1 MGAINYG
8 TNKILCSLGS
18 YDISPDVDEETIKE
32 YRKEFG
38 LSEEEYS
45 DSEIEEKIYDDN
57 AEMVRYDMEVVEN
70 LLSKSK
76 YEYFDVSVECGY
88 YEGFYISID
97 EKYIYL
103 NTYQDRILMQKELT
117 KLKNDLI
124 YCIENY
130 GVRVCYPGWCT
141 GWEESIKDSIKELE
155 ASVKAERER
164 IKKLRTEKQFWK
176 LSKKERNEI
185 YGLCI

>member
-18 YDISPDVDEETIKE
+18 YFISPDVDEETVKE

-38 LSEEEYS
+38 LSEEDYS

-57 AEMVRYDMEVVEN
+57 AEMIRFDMEEAERH
-70 LLSKSK
+70 LSN

-103 NTYQDRILMQKELT
+103 DTYQDKILMQKELT

-124 YCIENY
+124 YCIENL

-141 GWEESIKDSIKELE
+141 DWEESVEDSIKELE
-155 ASVKAERER
+155 ASVKEERKR
-164 IKKLRTEKQFWK
+164 IKNLRTEKQFWK

-185 YGLCI
+185 YGLCF

>member
-1 MGAINYG
+1 MGSINYG
-8 TNKILCSLGS
+8 TNKILCSLGYYNITPDTSEEAVKDYRES
-18 YDISPDVDEETIKE
+18 YGFD
-32 YRKEFG
+32 
-38 LSEEEYS
+38 EEEYS
-45 DSEIEEKIYDDN
+45 DSEIEEMIYDDN
-57 AEMVRYDMEVVEN
+57 IENARYEMEEVKRR
-70 LLSKSK
+70 LGK
-76 YEYFDVSVECGY
+76 YEYFNVSVECGY

-97 EKYIYL
+97 EEYL
-103 NTYQDRILMQKELT
+103 YLDSWKDKILMQKELT

-124 YCIENY
+124 YCIENH

>member
-8 TNKILCSLGS
+8 TNEILCSLG
-18 YDISPDVDEETIKE
+18 YYLTTPDTSEEAIKE
-32 YRKEFG
+32 YREEFD
-38 LSEEEYS
+38 LSEEEWS
-45 DSEIEEKIYDDN
+45 DSEIEDRIYEEEAIFVSDDMDE
-57 AEMVRYDMEVVEN
+57 AERC
-70 LLSKSK
+70 LSG

-97 EKYIYL
+97 EEYL
-103 NTYQDRILMQKELT
+103 YLDSWKDKILMQKELT

-124 YCIENY
+124 YCIENL

-141 GWEESIKDSIKELE
+141 DWEESIEDSIAVLE

-164 IKKLRTEKQFWK
+164 IKKLHTEKQFWK